1 MDGLGDIYRSSYH
14 GKLSEIGNL
23 SMPWE
28 DVVGQ
33 NIARNCHP
41 RRIRNGILFLSAS
54 NPAWAQQI
62 GFFKEDIKQ
71 KVNSYLAKNVVR
83 DIRVEATGHQ
93 IFEREEK
100 GPEAHLTAEDESSI
114 ESISSQV
121 EDEELRKRI
130 EGLMSAGKRLNMA
143 RQDEHENQ

>member
-62 GFFKEDIKQ
+62 GFFKEEIKQ

-93 IFEREEK
+93 VFEKEEK
-100 GPEAHLTAEDESSI
+100 RPEVHLSAEDESVI

-121 EDEELRKRI
+121 EDDELRNRI
-130 EGLMSAGKRLNMA
+130 KGLMSAGKRLNA
-143 RQDEHENQ
+143 TRQYERGDQ